1 MSLLAPAALA
11 LGLLALPIV
20 LLYMLRLRR
29 REQPVSSTWLWRE
42 LVRDRAANAPWQRL
56 RRNLLLL
63 LQLLILAALVLALAR
78 PALPLPGL
86 GGGNTIVLLDASAS
100 MQAADG
106 AAGTRFDDARAAVD
120 HLIGGLSGDDRLTLI
135 RVGRTPQVLAAASAD
150 RPALR
155 RALAAATPENAA
167 ADWPAAFALAAGS
180 AQGLA
185 EPRIAI
191 VSDGGLPDGLP
202 SLPSEVRF
210 VPVGRAGD
218 NLAISAQAAR
228 PSGGGADLLVVAD
241 NPGAT
246 PRSALLSL
254 YRDGALY
261 DSRRIEL
268 AAGGQSAQTWS
279 LPDAA
284 GVVEARLAARD
295 GLPDYLPLDDRAWT
309 LLEADA
315 DRRVLLISEG
325 NLFLERF
332 FAVLPGA
339 ELFRATPDEA
349 GPLLAEAGAP
359 FDIIVYD
366 GVPLPAGPLPGNVLV
381 FNPQNPPQP
390 VEADDVPLLTTTGV
404 FTTTTAVRVADDPLL
419 ANVDWR
425 ALSVAEAQQVEAPT
439 LETLVEAE
447 GGPLLLAG
455 EVDGRRVVVFTFDL
469 RASDLPLQIAF
480 PVIMANITAWLSP
493 GRVIAADENLQP
505 GTPVSLLPDTRAAGV
520 TVTMPDGSVW
530 QQDVDRAGPVLFD
543 QTQQTGVYRLAF
555 RDNAGE
561 SQPGGVFAVNFF
573 DTTESRIQPATAL
586 QIGSVEVAGNAAGIE
601 GLRELWP
608 WLLAGGLALLLV
620 EWWVTYRRALRR
632 PLFRTR

>member
-11 LGLLALPIV
+11 LGLLALPII

-86 GGGNTIVLLDASAS
+86 GGGNAIVLLDASAS

-106 AAGTRFDDARAAVD
+106 TTGTRFDDARAAVD
-120 HLIGGLSGDDRLTLI
+120 RLIGGLSGNDRLTLI
-135 RVGRTPQVLAAASAD
+135 HVGRAPQVLAAASAD

-155 RALAAATPENAA
+155 RALAAAAPENAA
-167 ADWPAAFALAAGS
+167 ADWAAAFALAAGS

-185 EPRIAI
+185 DPRIVI

-202 SLPSEVRF
+202 PLPGEVSF

-228 PSGGGADLLVVAD
+228 PSGGGADLLVVVD
-241 NPGAT
+241 NPGTT

-254 YRDGALY
+254 TLDGALY

-268 AAGGQSAQTWS
+268 DAGGQSAQTWS

-284 GVVEARLAARD
+284 GVVEARLAVRD
-295 GLPDYLPLDDRAWT
+295 SLPDYLPLDDRAWT
-309 LLEADA
+309 LLDA
-315 DRRVLLISEG
+315 GTERRVLLISEG

-349 GPLLAEAGAP
+349 GPLLAEAGLP
-359 FDIIVYD
+359 FDIVVYD
-366 GVPLPAGPLPGNVLV
+366 GVPLPPGPLPGNALV
-381 FNPQNPPQP
+381 FNPQNPLA
-390 VEADDVPLLTTTGV
+390 ADEGDAPLLTTTDV
-404 FTTTTAVRVADDPLL
+404 FTATTAVRVADDPLL

-425 ALSVAEAQQVEAPT
+425 ALSVAEAQLVEAPR

-455 EVDGRRVVVFTFDL
+455 EVDGRRVAVFAFDL

-493 GRVIAADENLQP
+493 GRAIAADDNLQP
-505 GTPVSLLPDTRAAGV
+505 GATVSLLPDTRAASV
-520 TVTMPDGSVW
+520 TVTLPDGSAW
-530 QQDVDRAGPVLFD
+530 QQDIDRAAPVLFD

-555 RDNAGE
+555 RDDTGAT
-561 SQPGGVFAVNFF
+561 QPGGAFAVNFF
-573 DTTESRIQPATAL
+573 DAVESRIQPATAL
-586 QIGSVEVAGNAAGIE
+586 QLGSAEVTGDAAGLE
-601 GLRELWP
+601 GLREVWP
-608 WLLAGGLALLLV
+608 WLLAGGLVVLLV

-632 PLFRTR
+632 PLLRTR